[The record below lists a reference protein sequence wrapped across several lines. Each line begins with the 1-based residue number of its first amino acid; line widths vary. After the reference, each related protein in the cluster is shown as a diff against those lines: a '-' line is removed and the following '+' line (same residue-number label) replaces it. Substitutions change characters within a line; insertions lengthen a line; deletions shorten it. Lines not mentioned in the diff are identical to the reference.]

1 MDQAVNM
8 ALDNLQ
14 KRKQEYKDNGVDYYQ
29 PWMVLMTDGQP
40 TENISTSTMRTQD
53 LVNNNKLTVFP
64 LGIGDQADMD
74 ELERYSPK
82 RPPLKLKGLCF
93 SEFFEWLSAS
103 VERVSQSIPGTKI
116 DLDIEGIKE
125 WATL

>member
-1 MDQAVNM
+1 
-8 ALDNLQ
+8 
-14 KRKQEYKDNGVDYYQ
+14 
-29 PWMVLMTDGQP
+29 MVLMTDGQP

-53 LVNNNKLTVFP
+53 LVNNDKLTVFP

-93 SEFFEWLSAS
+93 SEFFEWLSQS
-103 VERVSQSIPGTKI
+103 VEKVSQSIPGTKI
-116 DLDIEGIKE
+116 DLNVEGIKE